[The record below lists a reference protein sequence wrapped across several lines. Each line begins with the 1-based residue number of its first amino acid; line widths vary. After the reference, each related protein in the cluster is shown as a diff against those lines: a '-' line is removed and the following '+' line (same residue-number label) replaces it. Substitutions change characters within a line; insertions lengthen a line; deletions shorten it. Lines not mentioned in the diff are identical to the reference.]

1 MGLVALSYLGQIC
14 KVVPL
19 KHVQIFLCRM
29 FNDHQKETLSIL
41 KRLVRSLST
50 KEPQIPQEVKQTITA
65 GLADLLLIIPN
76 EMEFMIQFSSCF
88 SLVSTADFQFEATS
102 SSAKNYVLVLLM
114 ASKES
119 HNKSAIDYL
128 YKALQVTIYLPGY
141 DFIYFIILNCS

>member
-1 MGLVALSYLGQIC
+1 
-14 KVVPL
+14 
-19 KHVQIFLCRM
+19 M

-76 EMEFMIQFSSCF
+76 EMEFMIQFSSCL